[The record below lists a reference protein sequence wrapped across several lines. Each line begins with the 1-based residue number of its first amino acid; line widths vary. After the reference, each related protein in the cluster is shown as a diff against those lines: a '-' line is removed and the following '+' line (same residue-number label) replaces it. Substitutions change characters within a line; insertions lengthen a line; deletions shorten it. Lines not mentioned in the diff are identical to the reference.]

1 MKIKTCYQ
9 DQGKKARATQEIK
22 KDTNLKSTTTKSNAL
37 KFLSKFAF

>member
-1 MKIKTCYQ
+1 MLS
-9 DQGKKARATQEIK
+9 GPGEKARARQEIK